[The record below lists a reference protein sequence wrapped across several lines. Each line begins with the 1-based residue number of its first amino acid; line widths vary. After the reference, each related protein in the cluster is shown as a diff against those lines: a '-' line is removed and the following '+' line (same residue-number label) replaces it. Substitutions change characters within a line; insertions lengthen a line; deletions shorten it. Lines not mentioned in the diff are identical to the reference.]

1 MSSFSC
7 DATYRL
13 QQVRNSGVKRMA
25 SITAKLS
32 SGMAVQL
39 SNGRHQWNADEPYD
53 AGGTDT
59 GPNPYELLL
68 GSLAAC
74 TCITISWYCQHKQ
87 LSLDA
92 VSASY
97 DLSRVH
103 ADDCADCDIP
113 DRGFIEKIT
122 SNVHI
127 EGDFDE
133 AQRKR
138 LAQIA
143 ERCPV
148 HKTLSHGIVF
158 EDNAS
163 F

>member
-1 MSSFSC
+1 
-7 DATYRL
+7 
-13 QQVRNSGVKRMA
+13 MA
-25 SITAKLS
+25 QITAKLT
-32 SGMAVQL
+32 SGMVVEL
-39 SNGRHQWNADEPYD
+39 SNGRHDWRADEPLS

-74 TCITISWYCQHKQ
+74 TCITISWYCQHKKIR
-87 LSLDA
+87 LES
-92 VSASY
+92 VSTTY
-97 DLSRVH
+97 DFSRVH
-103 ADDCADCDIP
+103 ADDCKNCDIP
-113 DRGFIEKIT
+113 DKGFIEKIT

-143 ERCPV
+143 QRCPV
-148 HKTLSHGIVF
+148 HKTLAHGVEF

-163 F
+163 FSEN

>member
-1 MSSFSC
+1 
-7 DATYRL
+7 
-13 QQVRNSGVKRMA
+13 MA
-25 SITAKLS
+25 QITATLE
-32 SGMAVQL
+32 SGMVVQL
-39 SNGRHQWNADEPYD
+39 SNGRHVWAADEPPD

-74 TCITISWYCQHKQ
+74 TCITISWYCQGKGIQ
-87 LSLDA
+87 LDS
-92 VSASY
+92 VSTSY
-97 DLSRVH
+97 DFSRVH
-103 ADDCADCDIP
+103 IDDCKDCDIP

-133 AQRKR
+133 PQKKR

-148 HKTLSHGIVF
+148 HKTLAHGIVF
-158 EDNAS
+158 EDNATFS
-163 F
+163 

>member
-1 MSSFSC
+1 
-7 DATYRL
+7 
-13 QQVRNSGVKRMA
+13 MA
-25 SITAKLS
+25 RITATLTT
-32 SGMAVQL
+32 GMAVQL
-39 SNGRHQWNADEPYD
+39 SNGRHEWQADEPLD

-74 TCITISWYCQHKQ
+74 TCVTIASYCRFKQ
-87 LSLDA
+87 LPLES
-92 VSASY
+92 VSTTY
-97 DLSRVH
+97 DFGRVH
-103 ADDCADCDIP
+103 ADDCKDCDVP
-113 DRGFIEKIT
+113 DKGFIERIT

-127 EGDFDE
+127 EGNFDD

-148 HKTLSHGIVF
+148 HKTLAHGVVF
-158 EDNAS
+158 EDNAT
-163 F
+163 FGPGGEE

>member
-1 MSSFSC
+1 
-7 DATYRL
+7 
-13 QQVRNSGVKRMA
+13 MA
-25 SITAKLS
+25 QITATLT
-32 SGMAVQL
+32 SGMVVEL
-39 SNGRHQWNADEPYD
+39 SNGRHDWRADEPLI

-74 TCITISWYCQHKQ
+74 TCITISWYCQHKKIP
-87 LSLDA
+87 LIS
-92 VSASY
+92 VSTTY
-97 DLSRVH
+97 DFSRVH
-103 ADDCADCDIP
+103 ADDCKDCDIP
-113 DRGFIEKIT
+113 DKGFIERIT

-148 HKTLSHGIVF
+148 HKTLAHGVEF
-158 EDNAS
+158 EDNVS
-163 F
+163 FSVD

>member
-1 MSSFSC
+1 
-7 DATYRL
+7 
-13 QQVRNSGVKRMA
+13 MA
-25 SITAKLS
+25 KITAKLT
-32 SGMAVQL
+32 SGMAVQM
-39 SNGRHQWNADEPYD
+39 SNGRHVWNADEPLE

-59 GPNPYELLL
+59 APNPYELLL

-74 TCITISWYCQHKQ
+74 TCVTISWYCQHKG
-87 LSLDA
+87 LLLES
-92 VSASY
+92 VSTSY
-97 DLSRVH
+97 DFSRVH
-103 ADDCADCDIP
+103 ADDCKDCDIP
-113 DRGFIEKIT
+113 DKGFIEKIT

-143 ERCPV
+143 QRCPV
-148 HKTLSHGIVF
+148 HKTLAHGVQF

-163 F
+163 FSEN

>member
-1 MSSFSC
+1 
-7 DATYRL
+7 
-13 QQVRNSGVKRMA
+13 MA
-25 SITAKLS
+25 RITANLT
-32 SGMAVQL
+32 SGMAVRL
-39 SNGRHQWNADEPYD
+39 SNGRHEWKADEPID

-74 TCITISWYCQHKQ
+74 TCVTIAWYCQFKK
-87 LSLDA
+87 LPLES
-92 VSASY
+92 VSATY
-97 DLSRVH
+97 DFARVH
-103 ADDCADCDIP
+103 ADDCKDCDIS
-113 DRGFIEKIT
+113 DKGFIERIT

-127 EGDFDE
+127 EGNFDD

-148 HKTLSHGIVF
+148 HKTLAHGVVF
-158 EDNAS
+158 EDNAT
-163 F
+163 FGNGDK

>member
-1 MSSFSC
+1 
-7 DATYRL
+7 
-13 QQVRNSGVKRMA
+13 MA
-25 SITAKLS
+25 RITANLT
-32 SGMAVQL
+32 SGMAVRL
-39 SNGRHQWNADEPYD
+39 SNGRHEWKADEPID

-74 TCITISWYCQHKQ
+74 TCVTIAWYCQFKK
-87 LSLDA
+87 LPLES
-92 VSASY
+92 VSATY
-97 DLSRVH
+97 DFARVH
-103 ADDCADCDIP
+103 ADDCKDCDIP
-113 DRGFIEKIT
+113 DKGFIERIT

-127 EGDFDE
+127 EGNFDD

-148 HKTLSHGIVF
+148 HKTLAHGVVF
-158 EDNAS
+158 EDNAT
-163 F
+163 FGNGDE